1 MLLRAFKINKLRDA
15 VLKIVLMK
23 NLLINITKLYYSY
36 PMKDWTPKEI
46 EDFRKEHKL
55 TRKALG
61 ELLGGVT
68 VSSVYQWERG
78 LRAPSKITKVLL
90 SRIEE
95 ELTKKRKEVRKRGDG
110 HL

>member
-1 MLLRAFKINKLRDA
+1 
-15 VLKIVLMK
+15 
-23 NLLINITKLYYSY
+23 
-36 PMKDWTPKEI
+36 MKDWTPKEI
-46 EDFRKEHKL
+46 EDFRKEYKL

-78 LRAPSKITKVLL
+78 LRTPSKITKVLL

-95 ELTKKRKEVRKRGDG
+95 EVTKTRKEVKKRGDG
-110 HL
+110 HFQKG